1 MKKIC
6 EVIKGMLLLIF
17 FLPLCFLWVC
27 ALIWAVM
34 LPWLILY
41 CLFNIDS
48 VSDWYEVIKL
58 TSIWFASFGVSCLG
72 IALFNLGEENK

>member
-1 MKKIC
+1 
-6 EVIKGMLLLIF
+6 MLLLTVLVHLGFIWF
-17 FLPLCFLWVC
+17 C

-41 CLFNIDS
+41 CLFNIYS

-58 TSIWFASFGVSCLG
+58 ISIWFASFGISCLG
-72 IALFNLGEENK
+72 ILLFNLGEENK

>member
-17 FLPLCFLWVC
+17 FLPLCFIWAC

-41 CLFNIDS
+41 CLFNIYS
-48 VSDWYEVIKL
+48 VSDWCEVIKL
-58 TSIWFASFGVSCLG
+58 ISIWFASFGVSYLG

>member
-6 EVIKGMLLLIF
+6 EVIKGRLLLIL
-17 FLPLCFLWVC
+17 FLPLCFIWAC

-34 LPWLILY
+34 LPWLVLY
-41 CLFNIDS
+41 YLFNIYS

-58 TSIWFASFGVSCLG
+58 ISIWFASFGVSCLG
-72 IALFNLGEENK
+72 IIFFNLGEQNE